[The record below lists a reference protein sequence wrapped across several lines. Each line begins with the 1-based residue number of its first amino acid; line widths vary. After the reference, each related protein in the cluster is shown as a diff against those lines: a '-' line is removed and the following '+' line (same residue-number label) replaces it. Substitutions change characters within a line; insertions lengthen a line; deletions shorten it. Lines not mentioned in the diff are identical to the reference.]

1 MDLQNT
7 YTANTILSAGS
18 DAQKTDHVCKAVLKS
33 RWVLANILKDGYRN
47 PTGFR
52 RWGKAARSMKQEV
65 HWLQTIGSSQC
76 PQSMVKLGRRNEGG
90 FITWNSISRNLL
102 NLW

>member
-1 MDLQNT
+1 MNLQNT
-7 YTANTILSAGS
+7 YTANTILSAGP

-52 RWGKAARSMKQEV
+52 RWVKVVKSGKLLYRDSRLRKKV
-65 HWLQTIGSSQC
+65 TVD
-76 PQSMVKLGRRNEGG
+76 VKG
-90 FITWNSISRNLL
+90 I
-102 NLW
+102 